1 MWKLKSDKGFLEF
14 LYADP
19 RAVGLVLLMIVGIAL
34 MLFAS
39 LGSNT
44 ADTKDYSTGDNVREL
59 EQLCSM
65 MDGVGECRI
74 MMTYR
79 DGGEEVYAVLILCEG
94 ADSVKV
100 RESVTSLFTSLYGIG
115 SHRVEIGK
123 LKK

>member
-1 MWKLKSDKGFLEF
+1 MEF
-14 LYADP
+14 LSADP
-19 RAVGLVLLMIVGIAL
+19 RAVGLLLLMIVGIAL